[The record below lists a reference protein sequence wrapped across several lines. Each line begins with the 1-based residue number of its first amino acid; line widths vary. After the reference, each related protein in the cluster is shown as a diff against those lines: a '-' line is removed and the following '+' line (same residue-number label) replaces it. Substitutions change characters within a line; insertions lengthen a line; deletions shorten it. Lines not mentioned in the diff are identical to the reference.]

1 MAQWTLAQKRAVVNK
16 LAGQYGV
23 MHMCAL
29 VGLSRSSFYHAPQD
43 RSEDET
49 LEQDLRKAAG
59 KRPFDGYRRPT
70 QTLRRRYKR
79 YKTLNTKRV
88 RRVMRQAGLNIK
100 RRKKPRRTTNSN
112 HSFQRYPN
120 LVKDMSITH
129 PNQVWVGD
137 IAAVLLADDSEVFLA
152 ILMDVFTRKIIGWE
166 LARDMTH
173 QLPLAALKRAFRHG
187 ICDIHHTDQG
197 VQYATPK
204 YTQSLLDKNVKISKV
219 ALGGAMAAVGK
230 AWENGFAERWIRTLR
245 EEELSLTEY
254 KNFADAYQHI
264 DQFITDVYNRKRIHS
279 SLGYLT
285 PAEFEV
291 QWRKQ

>member
-1 MAQWTLAQKRAVVNK
+1 MAEWPLSQKRAVVSK

-23 MHMCAL
+23 AHMCGL
-29 VGLSRSSFYHAPQD
+29 VGLSRSSFYHAPHD
-43 RSEDET
+43 RSEDDV

-59 KRPFDGYRRPT
+59 KRPFDGYRRLT

-88 RRVMRQAGLNIK
+88 RRVMKQAGLNIK

-112 HSFQRYPN
+112 HAFQRYPN
-120 LVKDMSITH
+120 LVKDLCITH

-137 IAAVLLADDSEVFLA
+137 MAAVLLADGSEVFLA

-166 LARDMTH
+166 LSRDMTH
-173 QLPLAALKRAFRHG
+173 QLPLAALKRAFRHTV
-187 ICDIHHTDQG
+187 CEIHHTDQG

-204 YTQSLLDKNVKISKV
+204 YTQSLLDKNVQIS
-219 ALGGAMAAVGK
+219 MAAVGK
-230 AWENGFAERWIRTLR
+230 AWENGFAERWVRTLR

-285 PAEFEV
+285 PAEFEA
-291 QWRKQ
+291 QWREQQP